1 MLAEVT
7 PVSTPD
13 NDATP
18 DVTFSSTEAGTITYG
33 GGCDSVT
40 TAASSGNNT
49 VTLDSDGAG
58 SDLSDGTYA
67 ACTITVTDA
76 AGNASTALT
85 LTSFTI
91 DTDNPDVTIDEGAS
105 QDDPTNTSPIVFDVV
120 FDEAIND
127 TTFTDADIDT
137 TGSTATPG
145 AITVTEVAPMDDTTF
160 EVSIVVT
167 GDGDLTAT
175 VMTGSIADLAGNL
188 NNAAIST
195 DNTVTYDT
203 MAPSD
208 PGSSPDLIAASD
220 SGASSSDNI
229 TSDTTPTCDIEC
241 TET

>member
-137 TGSTATPG
+137 TGSTATPL
-145 AITVTEVAPMDDTTF
+145 
-160 EVSIVVT
+160 S
-167 GDGDLTAT
+167 
-175 VMTGSIADLAGNL
+175 
-188 NNAAIST
+188 
-195 DNTVTYDT
+195 
-203 MAPSD
+203 
-208 PGSSPDLIAASD
+208 LIH
-220 SGASSSDNI
+220 I
-229 TSDTTPTCDIEC
+229 
-241 TET
+241 